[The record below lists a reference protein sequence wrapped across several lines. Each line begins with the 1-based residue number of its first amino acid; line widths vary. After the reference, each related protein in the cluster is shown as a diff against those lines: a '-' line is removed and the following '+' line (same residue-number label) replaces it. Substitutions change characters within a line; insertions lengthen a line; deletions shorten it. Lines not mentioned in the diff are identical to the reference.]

1 MSPGAVQHRSD
12 VYYTGHIL
20 QSLEVTGEGWQE
32 PAVCFENFLLAS
44 HLWTS
49 SGSCSLACKACIAL
63 VAKYFAEYQA
73 LKAAHV
79 KIWPLTMRLN
89 MDLRPTFGD
98 LFVFFFTFFY
108 IGLNICHLDI
118 SVLREYFIAF
128 FLPKFNST
136 TSNINFYEALQTQ
149 YWRLSSYMKLNPSIQ
164 WTITGK
170 DYSTY

>member
-32 PAVCFENFLLAS
+32 PAACFENFLLAS

-49 SGSCSLACKACIAL
+49 SGSCSLACKARIAL

-73 LKAAHV
+73 LNAAHV

-98 LFVFFFTFFY
+98 LFVFFFFLHFFT
-108 IGLNICHLDI
+108 LASI
-118 SVLREYFIAF
+118 SVTWTFQFYGNIL
-128 FLPKFNST
+128 LPSSCQNST
-136 TSNINFYEALQTQ
+136 AQQVISTFMKHCK
-149 YWRLSSYMKLNPSIQ
+149 LS
-164 WTITGK
+164 TGG
-170 DYSTY
+170 SQVTWN